1 MADQNNHSDT
11 ESHEF
16 DDQVNVSLL
25 PETNSRSKTVFPCFP
40 LNRKTTI
47 FGVVAVLLLVLVV
60 LLAVFLRSSS
70 VESKQE
76 KKAQVEQSLRLP
88 RHLSPIEYHVYL
100 HPDLTTFKFSGK
112 VEVLLWCNEAS
123 NNVTLHVG
131 KKINYTDVQ
140 VAFIPDS
147 NHTEIKQALQVKQ
160 ISRLTG
166 EMICIELD
174 SELQSDSHYFLVIE
188 FDSELSKGLAG
199 FYVSK
204 YTSPS
209 GETRWEM
216 FSFYSSLQFVFNNGI
231 KTVYSLT
238 SCMASYLPRLL
249 EILRNGAK
257 TFFP

>member
-1 MADQNNHSDT
+1 MADQDTHSDT

-25 PETNSRSKTVFPCFP
+25 SETNRRSKPVFPCFQ
-40 LNRKTTI
+40 LNRKTAI

-70 VESKQE
+70 VEPKQE

-100 HPDLTTFKFSGK
+100 HPNLTTFKFSGK
-112 VEVLLWCNEAS
+112 VEVLLYCHETS

-131 KKINYTDVQ
+131 KKISYTDVQ
-140 VAFIPDS
+140 VAFIPDAT
-147 NHTEIKQALQVKQ
+147 HMEIKRALEVKK
-160 ISRLTG
+160 ISRLAG
-166 EMICIELD
+166 EMIWIELD
-174 SELQSDSHYFLVIE
+174 GELQNGGHYFLVIE

-204 YTSPS
+204 YTSRS
-209 GETRWEM
+209 GETR
-216 FSFYSSLQFVFNNGI
+216 
-231 KTVYSLT
+231 
-238 SCMASYLPRLL
+238 
-249 EILRNGAK
+249 
-257 TFFP
+257 